1 MVLTLYKYLPCRI
14 YNQQG
19 KLITHGVATVSRF
32 NGSIK
37 SVLDHT
43 ATRHFSP
50 LDYNIEVLTN
60 G

>member
-14 YNQQG
+14 YDMKGN
-19 KLITHGVATVSRF
+19 LITNGVATISRF
-32 NGSIK
+32 DGSIK

-43 ATRHFSP
+43 ATKHFNC
-50 LDYNIEVLTN
+50 LDYNIEVLNN